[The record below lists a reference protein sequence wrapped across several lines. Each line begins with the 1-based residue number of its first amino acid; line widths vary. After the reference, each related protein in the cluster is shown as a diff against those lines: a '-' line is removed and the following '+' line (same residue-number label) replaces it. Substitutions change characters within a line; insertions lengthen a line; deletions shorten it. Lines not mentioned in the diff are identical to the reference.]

1 MSDAAP
7 DQALSSASRSLAARD
22 AGGVML
28 GLASL
33 LRHRTFDEDV
43 VDPRL
48 VETTIR
54 RLRRVGAE
62 LLAADEDD
70 EIDGSSDAP
79 PDGIAWA
86 TQLSWL
92 LSHARADGAVTGLA
106 SGRPD

>member
-1 MSDAAP
+1 MGETAPHPDSDH
-7 DQALSSASRSLAARD
+7 SSASRSLAARD

-28 GLASL
+28 GLAAL
-33 LRHRTFDEDV
+33 LEHRSFDDT

-54 RLRRVGAE
+54 RLRRVGGE
-62 LLAADEDD
+62 LLVADEDD
-70 EIDGSSDAP
+70 RTDGRLATP

-92 LSHARADGAVTGLA
+92 LSRSRSSGPVSGSLHGA
-106 SGRPD
+106 